1 MKGEGRSGEE
11 ILTSREAREL
21 LKIGR
26 TIADL
31 DGKPD
36 VGVDHI
42 SEAIQ
47 YRNLDRGG
55 QFK

>member
-1 MKGEGRSGEE
+1 V
-11 ILTSREAREL
+11 
-21 LKIGR
+21 LKIAR
-26 TIADL
+26 TLADL
-31 DGKPD
+31 EDKPD
-36 VGVDHI
+36 IQVDHI